1 MKLKILPWIFFAF
14 FAIVIGLYPL
24 LYYLVDMKSQ
34 GLLSQKPREL
44 LNSNIWSTAF
54 YIHITFGG
62 IALLTGWTQ
71 FSQRL
76 RNKYLNTHRLIGK
89 VYVVSVFLSSI
100 SGLFISFFATGGIVS
115 VLGFALLAMFWFV
128 TVAMAYISILK
139 GDIIQHQKWMIRN
152 YALTFAAVTLR
163 IWLPLMAGFVFH
175 DFIVAYRIVAWLC
188 WIPNLIVA
196 ELIIRK
202 MLVKANY
209 AAQTV

>member
-1 MKLKILPWIFFAF
+1 MKLKILPWILFAF
-14 FAIVIGLYPL
+14 LAIVVGLYPL
-24 LYYLVDMKSQ
+24 IYYLVDMQNK

-44 LNSNIWSTAF
+44 IHSGVWFTAF

-76 RNKYLNTHRLIGK
+76 RDKYLNTHRLTGK
-89 VYVVSVFLSSI
+89 IYVSAVFLSSV
-100 SGLFISFFATGGIVS
+100 SGLFIAFFATGGIGS
-115 VLGFALLAMFWFV
+115 VLGFALLAMFWFI

-139 GDIIQHQKWMIRN
+139 KDISQHQEWMIRN

-163 IWLPLMAGFVFH
+163 IWLPLLAGFVFH

-196 ELIIRK
+196 EIIIRK
-202 MLVKANY
+202 MVVKTNY
-209 AAQTV
+209 AAQTL

>member
-1 MKLKILPWIFFAF
+1 MKLKILPWILFAF

-62 IALLTGWTQ
+62 IALLTGWIQ

-76 RNKYLNTHRLIGK
+76 RNKYLNIHRLIGK